1 MRCMKLCGLNGAAV
15 FLVDRGGAC
24 RKRWEGEQLCLLD
37 LGIGTGGAWGDT
49 LLSLWGLLWVSEP
62 QEADFFLL
70 IGSFIICAIQVRDI
84 LFSVPT
90 S

>member
-1 MRCMKLCGLNGAAV
+1 MSVRPEHRA
-15 FLVDRGGAC
+15 
-24 RKRWEGEQLCLLD
+24 
-37 LGIGTGGAWGDT
+37 GGAWGDA